1 MVDKLTNFIS
11 FFRPDYVMWNNL
23 VLRSVYSKIMHIER
37 INIIEKVYVNKFQL
51 ESLKNDLWQERC
63 KKPLTNLST
72 EEIWDYMNSK
82 NQV

>member
-51 ESLKNDLWQERC
+51 ESLKNDL
-63 KKPLTNLST
+63 
-72 EEIWDYMNSK
+72 
-82 NQV
+82 